1 MRRTCWRPRDRSRH
15 RPPPGRFS
23 VRIFAALGADTGR
36 LAARVGFILRRLRL
50 AAGALGGTGLRL
62 PPGRGVSCSG
72 RTRAVA
78 GVRARRIRGGALGR
92 RPTLVAFLLLSASG
106 CFAFGVGSSVG
117 LLATATLLM
126 SFALLGTWGAL
137 YAFTPELYPTELR
150 ATGMGSAGAMAR
162 LGGLLA
168 PTVLAPVIA
177 SGLAL
182 RSVHLPRCSCS
193 PPFSR

>member
-1 MRRTCWRPRDRSRH
+1 VERW
-15 RPPPGRFS
+15 
-23 VRIFAALGADTGR
+23 
-36 LAARVGFILRRLRL
+36 
-50 AAGALGGTGLRL
+50 
-62 PPGRGVSCSG
+62 
-72 RTRAVA
+72 
-78 GVRARRIRGGALGR
+78 GR
-92 RPTLVAFLLLSASG
+92 RPTLVAFLLLSAIG
-106 CFAFGVGSSVG
+106 CFTFGVGSSVG

-177 SGLAL
+177 SGFGLAL
-182 RSVHLPRCSCS
+182 GSFAALLVLAAVLTLTIDVETRRMPLG
-193 PPFSR
+193 